1 MTQDI
6 KLACPACGALN
17 RLQHQRLHQGPV
29 CGRCRQPLLD
39 GQPLHLDAD
48 RLHRLVEKD
57 DLPLLVDFWAPWCG
71 PCQSMAPAFA
81 QAAAL
86 LAPQVRLAKLN
97 TEENQELAA
106 RLGIRSIP
114 TLVLFR
120 HGREKARISGAMPT
134 EAIVDWVR
142 GHL

>member
-1 MTQDI
+1 MPQYI
-6 KLACPACGALN
+6 QLACPACGALN
-17 RLQHQRLHQGPV
+17 RVQSQRLDQAPV
-29 CGRCRQPLLD
+29 CGRCRHPLLD
-39 GQPLHLDAD
+39 GQPLHLDAG
-48 RLHRLVEKD
+48 RLQRLVEKD

-86 LAPQVRLAKLN
+86 LAPRVRLAKLN
-97 TEENQELAA
+97 TEENQETAA

-114 TLVLFR
+114 TLVLFHR
-120 HGREKARISGAMPT
+120 GREKARVSGAMPA

>member
-1 MTQDI
+1 MSQSI
-6 KLACPACGALN
+6 QLVCPACGALN
-17 RLQHQRLHQGPV
+17 RVQNQRLHQGPV

-39 GQPLHLDAD
+39 GQPLHLNAD
-48 RLHRLVEKD
+48 RLLRLVEKD
-57 DLPLLVDFWAPWCG
+57 DLPLVVDFWAPWCG

-120 HGREKARISGAMPT
+120 HGREEARISGAMPA

-142 GHL
+142 RHL